1 MGEEQRG
8 SRTSV
13 TASRPDPGS
22 PLIERSTPR
31 ALFAQLVG
39 QALGE
44 TRVRPT
50 PMATAYLIELLDE
63 RVRSPAAQDDEPAT
77 LAEAWFSACDARGPT
92 RLRRL
97 RRLGDRALFISG
109 YFTESLVRS
118 VVSGGYYREMG
129 RSAYAALANSLERE
143 ARGHGWPRLFEE
155 RADRFPDLVMVLG
168 EVSDRARGSRSGR
181 PEWLLGLYER
191 YLATGS
197 ERDRRRLVRAGCVP
211 PPERGERW
219 Q

>member
-8 SRTSV
+8 SRTSA
-13 TASRPDPGS
+13 TASRPDAGS
-22 PLIERSTPR
+22 PLIERGTPR

-63 RVRSPAAQDDEPAT
+63 RVRSPAAQEDEPAT
-77 LAEAWFSACDARGPT
+77 LAEAWFSACGAHGPT

-118 VVSGGYYREMG
+118 VVSGRYYREMG
-129 RSAYAALANSLERE
+129 RSAYATLATSLERE

-155 RADRFPDLVMVLG
+155 LADRFPELVMVLG

-197 ERDRRRLVRAGCVP
+197 ERDRRRLLRAGCVL

>member
-1 MGEEQRG
+1 MGESRRG
-8 SRTSV
+8 SCREA

-22 PLIERSTPR
+22 PLIERTTPR
-31 ALFAQLVG
+31 ALFAQLVS

-63 RVRSPAAQDDEPAT
+63 RVRSPTAQDDEPDT

-97 RRLGDRALFISG
+97 RRLGDRALFTSG

-118 VVSGGYYREMG
+118 VVSGRYYRDMG

-155 RADRFPDLVMVLG
+155 LADRFPELVMVLG
-168 EVSDRARGSRSGR
+168 EVSDRARGSGSGR

-191 YLATGS
+191 YLTTGS

-211 PPERGERW
+211 PADRGERW